1 MKCVLWKPM
10 ILGLLRTYLLVEGI
24 DFVETFAPT
33 TKMVTMRT
41 FLTVAASKNWDLHQM
56 DVHNAFLHDDL
67 HEEVYM
73 KFPPGF
79 HIGAPGKVCRLR
91 KSLYCLRQALRCWYS
106 KLAHALRLYGFRN
119 SESDHSLFV
128 YQKESI
134 SLSILVYVD
143 DLVIAGNDSASIAAF
158 KVYLSNCFR
167 MKDLGKL
174 KYFLGLEVARISSGI
189 FLCQRK
195 YALDV
200 LTETGLLGAKPAS
213 IPMEENHSLALASD
227 SPLDDPLKSRRLV
240 GRLIYLT
247 ITRPELCYSVHI
259 LSQFMQ
265 NPTNSQWDAALRIVR
280 YLKSSP
286 GQGIL
291 LRAVSDLS
299 LTAYCDADW
308 ASYPLSRR
316 SLISYVFF
324 LVVHLSPGR
333 LRNKLQFHTPPLRL
347 DIVLWHLLHV
357 KFFG

>member
-79 HIGAPGKVCRLR
+79 HIGAPG
-91 KSLYCLRQALRCWYS
+91 
-106 KLAHALRLYGFRN
+106 
-119 SESDHSLFV
+119 
-128 YQKESI
+128 
-134 SLSILVYVD
+134 
-143 DLVIAGNDSASIAAF
+143 
-158 KVYLSNCFR
+158 
-167 MKDLGKL
+167 KDLGKL